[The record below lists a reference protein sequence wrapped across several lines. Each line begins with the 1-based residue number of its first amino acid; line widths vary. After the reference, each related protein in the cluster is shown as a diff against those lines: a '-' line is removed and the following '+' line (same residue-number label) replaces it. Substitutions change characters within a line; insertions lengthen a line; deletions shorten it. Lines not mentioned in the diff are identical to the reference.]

1 MPRGAERLAGVSQAR
16 PLASGTRCP
25 YRSTV
30 VVIELWPSQRET
42 SAASCAGATTQ
53 PTPVRVPSTRVV
65 AVTGSPCP
73 AAAAVADR
81 RPGRIL
87 LMSPTAAVG
96 QKQAHHLQPHSGP
109 SRDRPDRK
117 RETGQM
123 DLVTRQCHHN
133 I

>member
-65 AVTGSPCP
+65 AVTGSPYP

-81 RPGRIL
+81 RPGPIL
-87 LMSPTAAVG
+87 PISPHPPLRH
-96 QKQAHHLQPHSGP
+96 KQPP
-109 SRDRPDRK
+109 PPPP
-117 RETGQM
+117 
-123 DLVTRQCHHN
+123 
-133 I
+133 